1 MIKIIIALTLVISTI
16 NQIRPPEWPEVFTEA
31 FYEYYPNQNT
41 THVTGSYRYDS
52 NKQAERIDRNNGVLD
67 IFCGSVL
74 PNVST
79 PCTQIVRNKQ
89 RYIIHP

>member
-52 NKQAERIDRNNGVLD
+52 NKQA
-67 IFCGSVL
+67 
-74 PNVST
+74 
-79 PCTQIVRNKQ
+79 
-89 RYIIHP
+89 